1 MKDFHNHLNSSSPH
15 IEFTVEMP
23 TISAEGQTIA
33 FLDTNNTVSANGQ
46 VEVGVH
52 RKPTHTNKY
61 LPFESLSPAQSKR
74 AVVKT
79 LMDRA
84 KYLPLTSERKQS
96 KKQQVISDLKV
107 NGYPQNFIESCLDSA
122 QVNKQPENQESPRG
136 YASFPYVKGVSESV
150 RRVLSKENNRTTF
163 KPVKALGGIFKKR
176 KDRPSVNQI
185 KGIESHQGDEVNK
198 KLLYQALQN
207 DIISSLYFEVIIR
220 RSSGQLTVIKVNMAV
235 SDARNQD
242 CMV

>member
-1 MKDFHNHLNSSSPH
+1 
-15 IEFTVEMP
+15 MP

-74 AVVKT
+74 AVFKT

-136 YASFPYVKGVSESV
+136 YASFPYVKGVSERV

-198 KLLYQALQN
+198 KLLYQALQ
-207 DIISSLYFEVIIR
+207 
-220 RSSGQLTVIKVNMAV
+220 TT
-235 SDARNQD
+235 
-242 CMV
+242 